1 MNITRQAIM
10 FRDWFNSE
18 EFPKDLEKAS
28 IEECVLAWADYAEID
43 LEDNFESICEK
54 IVELG
59 IC

>member
-1 MNITRQAIM
+1 MNITKQAIRFM
-10 FRDWFNSE
+10 DWFNSE

-28 IEECVLAWADYAEID
+28 VDECVLAWADYTETD
-43 LEDNFESICEK
+43 LEDNFESVCEK